1 LTDAL
6 VLNRATRQEELQR
19 VIKLFASRMEQH
31 CLTFPYQWYNFFDF
45 WQEPHTD

>member
-19 VIKLFASRMEQH
+19 VIKSFASRMEQY